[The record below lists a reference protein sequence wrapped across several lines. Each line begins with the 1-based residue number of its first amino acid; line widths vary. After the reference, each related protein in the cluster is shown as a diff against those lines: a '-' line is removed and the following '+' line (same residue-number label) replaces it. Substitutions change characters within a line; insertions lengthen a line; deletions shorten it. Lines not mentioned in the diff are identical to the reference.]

1 VNQVYIGFERDP
13 GLVPWLIRKLTRFDY
28 NHILFLYQ
36 SADWG
41 GEWTFESVY
50 GRGVRTVPL
59 RATRKIHE
67 RYLVKYDIAPDIR
80 ANQELFLQQYD
91 LLGLILFGVWI
102 LLKSA
107 TRLRLSFNGLKLK
120 GQTCSEVLATV
131 LRNRFYAE
139 LEFPQWVN
147 PKDIW
152 NLMQFRPDDFE
163 KVDG

>member
-1 VNQVYIGFERDP
+1 MEKVCVAFERDS

-28 NHILFLYQ
+28 NHVLLLYQ
-36 SADWG
+36 NTDWG

-59 RATRKIHE
+59 RATRKVHE

-80 ANQELFLQQYD
+80 ASQDLFWQQYD

-120 GQTCSEVLATV
+120 GQTCSEMIANVLK
-131 LRNRFYAE
+131 NRFCSE
-139 LEFPQWVN
+139 LEHSQWVN

-163 KVDG
+163 KVDE